1 MIPVTI
7 GAFNGA
13 RGCDRAL
20 IWSARSM
27 GASRLAVLRD
37 IVLPSA
43 LPEMLNGIRTAL
55 ALSFVLLVSAELIV
69 SREGLGY
76 MIGFLGSGGSY
87 DAMFAVVLTVAFLGF
102 AADRCLSAAHEPD
115 AGMAAVSG
123 KAATARNGATM
134 VTAPRALRAFGWS
147 GVSWLVV
154 ILLAAGVGGPGAERR
169 RHRLHA
175 AAAQRRDRDH
185 LPATRNPGDL
195 FINLGLTLYRALTGF
210 AIATAVGIVLGIAI
224 ARVGAVRWFFDPIIS
239 VGFPMPKIA
248 FLPIVV
254 LWFGFHDVS
263 KIAMV
268 VFDATFPVLTAT
280 IVATRAVE
288 KELLWSARSMGASDR
303 EMLHEIVLPAALPEI
318 LTGLQ
323 VALPIALI
331 VCIVAEMLTG
341 GVGLGGAMITAS
353 RFANSP
359 GVFAG
364 IVEIAVV
371 GYCLVKGMALLR
383 RRLLAWHPEA
393 QVPATV

>member
-1 MIPVTI
+1 
-7 GAFNGA
+7 
-13 RGCDRAL
+13 
-20 IWSARSM
+20 
-27 GASRLAVLRD
+27 
-37 IVLPSA
+37 
-43 LPEMLNGIRTAL
+43 
-55 ALSFVLLVSAELIV
+55 
-69 SREGLGY
+69 
-76 MIGFLGSGGSY
+76 
-87 DAMFAVVLTVAFLGF
+87 
-102 AADRCLSAAHEPD
+102 
-115 AGMAAVSG
+115 MAPVSG
-123 KAATARNGATM
+123 KAATAGNGATM

-154 ILLAAGVGGPGAERR
+154 ILLAVAWEGLARSGAVT
-169 RHRLHA
+169 A
-175 AAAQRRDRDH
+175 FM
-185 LPATRNPGDL
+185 LPPLSVVLDTIVQDTQSGDL

-210 AIATAVGIVLGIAI
+210 AIATFVGIVLGIAI
-224 ARVGAVRWFFDPIIS
+224 ARVGIVRWFFDPIIS

-318 LTGLQ
+318 MTGLQ

-341 GVGLGGAMITAS
+341 GVGLGGAMMTSS